1 MTTDATDATGTTD
14 VIATADTRSA
24 DQLVRSSIGVALGTL
39 FSRITG
45 LLRVGVLAYAI
56 GRASLADTYNLANS
70 TPNIVYELLLGG
82 VLSATLV
89 PVFVEHVQRRD
100 ERATQAVFTVTMTA
114 LVGLTA
120 LAVVFAPLIAHL
132 YTFRVDSADR
142 AAQRDVAT
150 FFIRLFLPQMCFYGF
165 TALAT
170 AALNARRRF
179 AAAAFAPV
187 LNNVVVI
194 ATLLLFT
201 GVASGPTG
209 AWTQVERIEHDTGLV
224 LLLGLGTTA
233 GIAAMALALVPSLRS
248 AGMRFAPVFEWRH
261 EAVRKIVRLSGW
273 TVGYV
278 IANQV
283 ALLFVL
289 VLASGRDG
297 GVSAYQYAFI
307 FFQLPHG
314 LFAVS
319 IMTTMTPEL
328 ARAANLGDRVG
339 LRRQFESGL
348 RYLVVVVLPSA
359 VAYVVLAQPI
369 VGILSRGAFSPHDA
383 HVTADT
389 LQALALGLLPFSAYL
404 YVLCGFYALQDTR
417 TPFLV
422 NCVENTINIVLA
434 LALFPHFGVQGLGLA
449 YAGAY
454 TCAAVIALVVYVRR
468 IGGGV
473 TRETGRVVAR
483 AALAA
488 LLLAAVAAPIAS
500 ALGGGGTA
508 HTVAAA
514 VGGAF
519 AGGLVYLVAVRMLG
533 VTEIGT
539 ILNLLRQRRE
549 ARASHV

>member
-1 MTTDATDATGTTD
+1 MTTDAPGTTEPTDAM
-14 VIATADTRSA
+14 ATAGTRSA
-24 DQLVRSSIGVALGTL
+24 DQLVRSSVGVALGTL
-39 FSRITG
+39 LSRVTG

-89 PVFVEHVQRRD
+89 PLFVDHVQRRD
-100 ERATQAVFTVTMTA
+100 ERATQAVFTVTMTV
-114 LVGLTA
+114 LVALTA

-150 FFIRLFLPQMCFYGF
+150 LFIRLFLPQMCFYGF

-194 ATLLLFT
+194 ATLFVFT
-201 GVASGPTG
+201 GIASGPPG
-209 AWTQVERIEHDTGLV
+209 AWTHVERIQHDTGLL

-233 GIAAMALALVPSLRS
+233 GIAAMALALVPSLRA
-248 AGMRFAPVFEWRH
+248 AGMRFAPVFDWRH
-261 EAVRKIVRLSGW
+261 EAVRKMVRLSGW
-273 TVGYV
+273 TIGYV
-278 IANQV
+278 IANQC

-319 IMTTMTPEL
+319 LMTTITPEL
-328 ARAANLGDRVG
+328 ARAANAGDRAG
-339 LRRQFESGL
+339 LRSQFETGL
-348 RYLVVVVLPSA
+348 RYLVVVVLPAA
-359 VAYVVLAQPI
+359 VAYVVLAQPV
-369 VGILSRGAFSPHDA
+369 VGILARGAFNPHDA

-389 LQALALGLLPFSAYL
+389 LQALALGLLPFSVYL
-404 YVLCGFYALQDTR
+404 YVLRGFYALQDTR
-417 TPFLV
+417 TPFFI
-422 NCVENTINIVLA
+422 NCFENALNIVLA
-434 LALFPHFGVQGLGLA
+434 LALFPHFGVQGLALA

-454 TCAAVIALVVYVRR
+454 GCAVVVALVVYVRR

-473 TRETGRVVAR
+473 THDTARVVAR
-483 AALAA
+483 AAIAGLV
-488 LLLAAVAAPIAS
+488 LGVVAAPVAGAIGDA
-500 ALGGGGTA
+500 GTA
-508 HTVAAA
+508 HAVAAA
-514 VGGAF
+514 VGGAV
-519 AGGLVYLVAVRMLG
+519 AGGLAYLVALRLLG
-533 VTEIGT
+533 VSEIGT
-539 ILNLLRQRRE
+539 ILTLLRQRRE
-549 ARASHV
+549 ARA